1 MTIHITH
8 AELEE
13 LHPDQLIE
21 IIDNMEETALFEGT
35 MSQDDCTTDE
45 QVRTWSAEQ
54 RIQHILSIS
63 NLEKP
68 KAKPALID
76 SDISPEVIK
85 DRKALVD
92 QQAIEI
98 ETLKAQLAD
107 KALIIENLNIEVTE
121 LNKAVNNATHE
132 LKVEQGKASRQQAW
146 DKRTIERKTKSI
158 NNKKQKIADMEAKI
172 YSQTDIIATFK
183 TQDTMRHEQA
193 NYQAGLIEDMEVNN
207 KALREQNDYLKATLK
222 SVL

>member
-1 MTIHITH
+1 MKTTTTKNTPNYSDDMTKEQW
-8 AELEE
+8 AELENYLKVHQE
-13 LHPDQLIE
+13 LDADDINELIAE
-21 IIDNMEETALFEGT
+21 MVLNGKTLVIDEKVKDRNDLI
-35 MSQDDCTTDE
+35 
-45 QVRTWSAEQ
+45 AEQ
-54 RIQHILSIS
+54 
-63 NLEKP
+63 
-68 KAKPALID
+68 AKEL
-76 SDISPEVIK
+76 
-85 DRKALVD
+85 
-92 QQAIEI
+92 

-132 LKVEQGKASRQQAW
+132 LKVEQGKASRQLAW
-146 DKRTIERKTKSI
+146 DKRNLERKSRIIDK
-158 NNKKQKIADMEAKI
+158 KKQAIADMEAKI

-193 NYQAGLIEDMEVNN
+193 EHQAGLIEEMEVTN

>member
-1 MTIHITH
+1 MKTTTTKNTPNYSDDMTKEQW
-8 AELEE
+8 AELENYLKVHQE
-13 LHPDQLIE
+13 LDADDINELIADMVLNGKTLV
-21 IIDNMEETALFEGT
+21 IDEKVKDRNDLI
-35 MSQDDCTTDE
+35 
-45 QVRTWSAEQ
+45 AEQ
-54 RIQHILSIS
+54 
-63 NLEKP
+63 
-68 KAKPALID
+68 AK
-76 SDISPEVIK
+76 
-85 DRKALVD
+85 
-92 QQAIEI
+92 EI

-132 LKVEQGKASRQQAW
+132 LKVEQGKASRQLAW
-146 DKRTIERKTKSI
+146 DKRNLERKSRIIDK
-158 NNKKQKIADMEAKI
+158 KKQAIADMEAKI